1 MLSNFIIYAI
11 LKSTG
16 YSATMSDT
24 GPVTEALRSIA
35 YQLAQIQ
42 PYIPTYAHLLLS
54 ALFPIFTGAHASLSR
69 PSSAAKPEKN
79 KKKSG
84 SDLDDDEDEDETE
97 NTQQMEGLSP
107 SDAIIFPILAGCT
120 LAGLYFIIKWLQDP
134 DILNKM
140 LNWYFAVFGVF
151 SISRL
156 LRDAIQVVHSL
167 VFPSR
172 YVNDG
177 VEYRVKSRLRRAI
190 PMQADANETAPRT
203 SPLPGILATIPLPRG
218 INTTLWSLRDFPKRK
233 LRVKLDIRKFLRAKI
248 QVAPQDILSF
258 AIAQVAV
265 IYFNTVEKPW
275 WLTNLM
281 GFGFSYTTLQL
292 MSPTTFG
299 TGALILSALFL
310 YDIYFVFFT

>member
-1 MLSNFIIYAI
+1 MS
-11 LKSTG
+11 STG
-16 YSATMSDT
+16 PLA
-24 GPVTEALRSIA
+24 EAFGSIA
-35 YQLAQIQ
+35 FNLARIQ
-42 PYIPTYAHLLLS
+42 PYIPTYTHLLLS

-69 PSSAAKPEKN
+69 PSSAAKPEKS

-84 SDLDDDEDEDETE
+84 SDLEDDEDEDETE

-107 SDAIIFPILAGCT
+107 SDAIIFPVLAGCT

-134 DILNKM
+134 DILNKV

-156 LRDAIQVVHSL
+156 LRDAMQVVHSL
-167 VFPSR
+167 IFPSR

-177 VEYRVKSRLRRAI
+177 IEYKVKSRLRRAV
-190 PMQADANETAPRT
+190 PVQPDANEVAPRT
-203 SPLPGILATIPLPRG
+203 SPLPGIFAMVTLPRG
-218 INTTLWSLRDFPKRK
+218 INTVLWSLRDIPKRK
-233 LRVKLDIRKFLRAKI
+233 LRVKLDIRKILRAKI
-248 QVAPQDILSF
+248 HIAPQDILSF
-258 AIAQVAV
+258 AIAQAAV
-265 IYFNTVEKPW
+265 MYFNTVDKPW

-310 YDIYFVFFT
+310 YDIYFVFFTYVLYRQKLFNC

>member
-1 MLSNFIIYAI
+1 
-11 LKSTG
+11 
-16 YSATMSDT
+16 MSST
-24 GPVTEALRSIA
+24 GPVAETLGSIA
-35 YQLAQIQ
+35 YGLARVQ
-42 PYIPTYAHLLLS
+42 PYIPTYTHLLLS

-69 PSSAAKPEKN
+69 PSSAAKPEKS

-84 SDLDDDEDEDETE
+84 SDLDNDDDEDEDDTE

-107 SDAIIFPILAGCT
+107 SDAIIFPVLAGCT

-151 SISRL
+151 SIARL
-156 LRDAIQVVHSL
+156 LRDGMQVAHSL
-167 VFPSR
+167 IFPSR
-172 YVNDG
+172 YVDDG
-177 VEYRVKSRLRRAI
+177 VEYRVKSRLRKAI
-190 PMQADANETAPRT
+190 PIRPDAKETAPRT
-203 SPLPGILATIPLPRG
+203 SPLPGIFVMVPLPHDL
-218 INTTLWSLRDFPKRK
+218 NTVLWLLRDFPKRK
-233 LRVKLDIRKFLRAKI
+233 LRVKLDVRKILRAKI
-248 QVAPQDILSF
+248 HITPQDILSF
-258 AIAQVAV
+258 VIAQAAV
-265 IYFNTVEKPW
+265 IYFNTVDKPW